1 MGFPGGLGHP
11 SSTRVV
17 GRLPIVGLHG
27 FERRLEALVEGVFS
41 RAFRSGLQP
50 VEIGR
55 RLARELDGGRTVGVH
70 GLLAPNR
77 FTVRL
82 APPDRERFAS
92 FDEALTRELADAVRA
107 HARDEGYGFLG
118 RVSVELETDDTLKR
132 GQVGITGEIVA
143 DPGGLVGTLVT
154 SEGRRIPV
162 ADRPVVI
169 GRLSSCDIPLGD
181 PQVSRRHAEV
191 RRDTEGFSVL
201 DLGSTNGTVVNGAPV
216 RERRLADGDEVRIGS
231 ATIRFETS

>member
-1 MGFPGGLGHP
+1 M
-11 SSTRVV
+11 
-17 GRLPIVGLHG
+17 GLHG

-55 RLARELDGGRTVGVH
+55 RLAREKDDSRTVGVH
-70 GLLAPNR
+70 GLIAPKTFR
-77 FTVRL
+77 VRL
-82 APPDRERFAS
+82 ADSDRERF
-92 FDEALTRELADAVRA
+92 EAFEPTLLRELADAARA

-118 RVSVELETDDTLKR
+118 QVIVSLETDSALGP
-132 GQVGITGEIVA
+132 GQCAITAEIKA
-143 DPGGLVGTLVT
+143 DPDGRVGTL
-154 SEGRRIPV
+154 
-162 ADRPVVI
+162 VVI

-191 RRDTEGFSVL
+191 RRDPEGFTVF
-201 DLGSTNGTVVNGAPV
+201 DLGSTNGTVVNGSPV
-216 RERRLADGDEVRIGS
+216 RERRLADGDELRIGS

>member
-1 MGFPGGLGHP
+1 
-11 SSTRVV
+11 
-17 GRLPIVGLHG
+17 VGLTG

-55 RLARELDGGRTVGVH
+55 RLARELDDGRTVGVH
-70 GLLAPNR
+70 GLIAPNK

-82 APPDRERFAS
+82 SSEDQERFAS
-92 FDEALTRELADAVRA
+92 FEDALGRELADAVRA

-118 RVSVELETDDTLKR
+118 QVTVELETDPELKA
-132 GQVGITGEIVA
+132 GQCLVAGEIVA
-143 DPGGLVGTLVT
+143 DPGGRVGTLVT
-154 SEGRRIPV
+154 ADGRRIPV

-169 GRLSSCDIPLGD
+169 GRLSSCDISLGD

-191 RRDTEGFSVL
+191 RRDAEGFRVF
-201 DLGSTNGTVVNGAPV
+201 DLGSTNGTAVNGAPV
-216 RERRLADGDEVRIGS
+216 RERRLSDGDELRIGS
-231 ATIRFETS
+231 ATIRFESS